1 MMLRSPSLEV
11 EHICGPPATLF
22 LSLKPILYQH
32 LSDRRS
38 HPQLQNCWNGFAKLN
53 VTASYSILIYHELL
67 AYLAPL

>member
-1 MMLRSPSLEV
+1 MMLRSPSLEF
-11 EHICGPPATLF
+11 EHICGPPATLL

-38 HPQLQNCWNGFAKLN
+38 HTQLQNCWNGSAKLN
-53 VTASYSILIYHELL
+53 VPANYSILIYHEQV